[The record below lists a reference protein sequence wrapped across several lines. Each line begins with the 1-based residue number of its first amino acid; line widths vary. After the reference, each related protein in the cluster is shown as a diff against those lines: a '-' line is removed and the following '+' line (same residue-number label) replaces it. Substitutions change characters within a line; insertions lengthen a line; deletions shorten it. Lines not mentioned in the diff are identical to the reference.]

1 MLDTDFK
8 LTLDTQGIKNLEKYS
23 RTLNKRHI
31 RFGWYEGK
39 NYPADHDNKGISI
52 AQVAYWQEY
61 GYGAIPSRPYFRQ
74 AMNKVKR
81 GTRSQIKTIFLT
93 GIHGNNISGGLQK
106 LADSIVLEYQKS
118 VATQNYKSLKDYTI
132 KLKGHTYQM
141 YDSGVM
147 MGNFKARVYHQNQ
160 AHIKD

>member
-1 MLDTDFK
+1 MLTDTLKITSDLSK
-8 LTLDTQGIKNLEKYS
+8 LKDLERHC

-39 NYPADHDNKGISI
+39 NYPADHDNRGISI

-74 AMNKVKR
+74 AVNKVKR
-81 GTRSQIKTIFLT
+81 GTRGQIKTIFLT
-93 GIHGNNISGGLQK
+93 GIHGNNISSGLQR

-118 VATQNYKSLKDYTI
+118 VATLQESERLYYTAQRSLI
-132 KLKGHTYQM
+132 
-141 YDSGVM
+141 SNV
-147 MGNFKARVYHQNQ
+147 
-160 AHIKD
+160 